1 MNPTKRRGMN
11 RVTGVVIVTLATIYF
26 VNLGNLALANRRAL
40 QVETELRLGVER
52 QQAAVEAI
60 EAQTTRAASDDFVE
74 EYARDDL
81 KWVQPGD
88 HVVVPIPVEAPI
100 STPEHAEETN
110 DSILDRLRR
119 FLRGS

>member
-11 RVTGVVIVTLATIYF
+11 RVTGVVIVTLTTIFF

-40 QVETELRLGVER
+40 QVEADLRLGVER
-52 QQAAVEAI
+52 QLAAVEAI
-60 EAQTTRAASDDFVE
+60 EAQTTRAAGDDFVE
-74 EYARDDL
+74 EFARDDL

-88 HVVVPIPVEAPI
+88 HVVVPIPVEAPT
-100 STPEHAEETN
+100 STPEQTDESH
-110 DSILDRLRR
+110 DSVLDRLRR